1 MYFHGLIALFF
12 FCHWIK
18 YCVWEIRL
26 ILNPLL
32 PGVSFLW
39 ACTSAL
45 CFQLTIHKS
54 ITYQTLLDCKFQDDP
69 ASHSTPLITYLFYFS
84 WHLALLV
91 CMCVCVCVCVFI
103 QFVFRVTLSPED
115 CHTHES
121 KDMVSG
127 TSSGPRTIL
136 VFRYSRNTS
145 ELWSKW
151 KNKWLLNLSKCGKEW
166 NFVLQSKEA
175 QVLEL
180 LLM

>member
-54 ITYQTLLDCKFQDDP
+54 ITYQTFCDCKFQVDP

-84 WHLALLV
+84 WRLALLV
-91 CMCVCVCVCVFI
+91 CMYVCVCVCIYIYIYIYLYNLF
-103 QFVFRVTLSPED
+103 S
-115 CHTHES
+115 
-121 KDMVSG
+121 VSHCLQKIAIPMKAK
-127 TSSGPRTIL
+127 TWYLAYPQGPGQYLFLDTQEI
-136 VFRYSRNTS
+136 
-145 ELWSKW
+145 
-151 KNKWLLNLSKCGKEW
+151 LLNYGVNERI
-166 NFVLQSKEA
+166 NDY
-175 QVLEL
+175 
-180 LLM
+180 